1 MNISFKY
8 NLNNRFNK
16 SIIINFIILI
26 ITGIFFGFLYETNDD
41 IFMSMISEG
50 NAENDHL
57 IYINIFYGKILKI
70 LNNIFPALN
79 WYGIMMYLL
88 TFIGMTILTYII
100 LINVNS
106 KLNIYVAI
114 VFSSV
119 FGIDIFHRMQFTK
132 VSVILMFSGI
142 MLIKLGIEVKKI
154 NISIIASILFIIGSM
169 IRFSGIYIVIVF
181 TALIIVSEICYIY
194 LKENRFILDKS
205 NNIVKFSIVCI
216 CLGVCAL
223 SFKIIDN
230 RIYNSDIQ
238 WREYKEYNEA
248 RTSVQDYPIANY
260 EQYKKEYNNIGI
272 KEIDL
277 KMLMLWLNSD
287 TEKFNYNTLKDIA
300 SIERE
305 KSDIVNILKSCIY
318 RCIHFPLFNN
328 IGGILFLLI
337 IFYIFLFEKKKVIY
351 ILASIIGVGILY
363 FILMYQ
369 GRIVYRVEYGIW
381 ICAFITAIN
390 SLNTRCK
397 KNINYKLAL
406 TITLAIVLLL
416 NIKTYQR
423 MEKLKINDKRDNLNE
438 IIRVVS
444 NNDNNLY
451 FYSIQILMDDL
462 ECISPFEKLDLQLTD
477 NLISLGGWYVKS
489 KIINETYSKYDIDNT
504 IRALVDKDNSYLV
517 DNRDIELIYE
527 YIKEN
532 YYENI
537 DYKLEGTIGDC
548 NLYKF
553 YLKY

>member
-8 NLNNRFNK
+8 NVKNRFTK

-26 ITGIFFGFLYETNDD
+26 ITGVFWGFLYETNDD
-41 IFMSMISEG
+41 VFMSMISEG

-88 TFIGMTILTYII
+88 AFIGMSILTYLI

-142 MLIKLGIEVKKI
+142 MLIKLGIEAKKI

-194 LKENRFILDKS
+194 LKEKRFILDKS

-223 SFKIIDN
+223 SFKIIDD
-230 RIYNSDIQ
+230 RIYNSDLQ

-300 SIERE
+300 AIERE

-318 RCIHFPLFNN
+318 KCMNFPLLNN

-337 IFYIFLFEKKKVIY
+337 MFYIFLFEKKKVIY
-351 ILASIIGVGILY
+351 ILA
-363 FILMYQ
+363 
-369 GRIVYRVEYGIW
+369 
-381 ICAFITAIN
+381 
-390 SLNTRCK
+390 
-397 KNINYKLAL
+397 
-406 TITLAIVLLL
+406 
-416 NIKTYQR
+416 
-423 MEKLKINDKRDNLNE
+423 
-438 IIRVVS
+438 
-444 NNDNNLY
+444 
-451 FYSIQILMDDL
+451 
-462 ECISPFEKLDLQLTD
+462 
-477 NLISLGGWYVKS
+477 
-489 KIINETYSKYDIDNT
+489 
-504 IRALVDKDNSYLV
+504 
-517 DNRDIELIYE
+517 
-527 YIKEN
+527 
-532 YYENI
+532 
-537 DYKLEGTIGDC
+537 
-548 NLYKF
+548 
-553 YLKY
+553 